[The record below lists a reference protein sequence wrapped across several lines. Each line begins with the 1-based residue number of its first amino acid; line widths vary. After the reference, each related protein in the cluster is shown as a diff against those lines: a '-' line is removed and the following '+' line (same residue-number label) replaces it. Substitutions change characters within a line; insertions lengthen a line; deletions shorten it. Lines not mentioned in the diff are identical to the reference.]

1 MSDITVEV
9 TFKGATKATKR
20 RYTNVTEHAMNTWD
34 DAVEDAVGGD
44 KLRLIDN
51 VTGRIMSEYN
61 PVERSAT

>member
-9 TFKGATKATKR
+9 TFKGTTKVTQR
-20 RYTNVTEHAMNTWD
+20 RYTNETLYAMNAWD
-34 DAVEDAVGGD
+34 DAVEDAQGGD

-61 PVERSAT
+61 PVDGRKV